1 MSQVQLLDVISALNS
16 RYPEVS
22 AADWDSVGLVVGNPE
37 ATVSKILFTVDV
49 TAEVIEE
56 AIAHEAQ
63 LIVAHHPLLLRGVHS
78 LTEATSKGR
87 LLTLLI
93 RHNIALYTAHTN
105 ADGAW
110 PGVSDA
116 LAELI
121 GLEVRAGVALE
132 VETGVGRVADV
143 KHPVS
148 AQELAAH
155 ISQVLPH
162 SQRPV
167 QVAGD
172 IHKTIQPVALCG
184 GAGDSLLEAVATLNV
199 DAYVTSDLR
208 HHVAGEFTAS
218 NDCVL
223 INIAHWAGEWPWLN
237 VAAVALKQ
245 DLADKVDVIVSQIP
259 TDPWALTI
267 TRG

>member
-1 MSQVQLLDVISALNS
+1 MSEVQLSDVISALNS
-16 RYPEVS
+16 RYPEVT
-22 AADWDSVGLVVGNPE
+22 AADWDSVGLVVGSPDV
-37 ATVSKILFTVDV
+37 TVAKILFTVDV
-49 TAEVIEE
+49 TLEVIEE
-56 AIAHEAQ
+56 AIARKAQ

-78 LTEATSKGR
+78 VAETTNKGQ
-87 LLTLLI
+87 LLALLI

-116 LAELI
+116 LADLI
-121 GLEVRAGVALE
+121 GLDVRAGVALE

-148 AQELAAH
+148 AQELAEHIAH
-155 ISQVLPH
+155 VLPQ
-162 SQRPV
+162 SPSPV
-167 QVAGD
+167 QVAGNV
-172 IHKTIQPVALCG
+172 HKIIKSVAICG
-184 GAGDSLLEAVATLNV
+184 GAGDSLLEAVAILNV

-208 HHVAGEFTAS
+208 HHVASEFTAT

-223 INIAHWAGEWPWLN
+223 MNIAHWAGEWPWLN